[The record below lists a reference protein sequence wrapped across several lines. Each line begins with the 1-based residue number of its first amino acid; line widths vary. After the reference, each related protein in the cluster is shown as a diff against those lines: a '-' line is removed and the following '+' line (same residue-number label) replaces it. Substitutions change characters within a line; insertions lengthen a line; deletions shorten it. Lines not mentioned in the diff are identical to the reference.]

1 MEIDPIPHN
10 DVQNK
15 PSISVLKDLMPY
27 LKTVQGTLIA
37 TMIYL
42 LIATLTATVVPLLL
56 KAAIDD
62 YIVPKDFQGLLF
74 IGLYSLLLIIGT
86 YIFQY
91 LGTYYSFVAAQK
103 IVLDL
108 RKDIFHKLL
117 TLSNQYLGK
126 TPLGVIIT
134 RTTNDT
140 EKLSELM
147 SSGAVQLV
155 NDVILLIVTLFFL
168 FSTNVTLSL
177 YSLFLTPLVVWS
189 VVFFSKLLR
198 KSYDRARNKL
208 TQLNI
213 NLQENLSGISIIK
226 IFNRQ
231 KKNRTYF
238 DAISEGYGDAT
249 YRALKQHT
257 YFNQTINI
265 CSFISRI
272 TVVVAGSYMVV
283 KGTSTIGTLT
293 AFLFW
298 VNYFYQPLRDMGER
312 FNILQ
317 DAASSMGKI
326 GNILHCQDTILDK
339 ALPSPTPPVFEGKI
353 EFQNVV
359 FRYSEEKDIL
369 KNVSFTIEP
378 SQRIALV
385 SPTGAGKSTIMNI
398 LLRLFDIESGS
409 VYIDGQEIRSLP
421 LQELRSNM
429 SIVLQ
434 DVFIFKG
441 SVRENITLGQDIP
454 IEKIIKA
461 SKYLNAHSFITA
473 LPKGYDTMLSSEG
486 SNLSHGQKQL
496 ISFIRALVH
505 NPRILLL
512 DEATSSVDTYTEK
525 LIQEGINKLM
535 QGRTSIAIAHRLS
548 TITSCDK
555 IFVIDKGKIIEQG
568 NHEEL
573 LAKKGFYYDLYTTQF
588 QDTL

>member
-385 SPTGAGKSTIMNI
+385 GPTGAGKSTIMNI

>member
-117 TLSNQYLGK
+117 TLSNQYLEK

-177 YSLFLTPLVVWS
+177 YSLFLTPLVIWS

>member
-1 MEIDPIPHN
+1 MEIDPIAHN
-10 DVQNK
+10 DIRNK
-15 PSISVLKDLMPY
+15 PSMSVLKDLIPY
-27 LKTVQGTLIA
+27 LKKVKGILIA
-37 TMIYL
+37 TMLYL
-42 LIATLTATVVPLLL
+42 LISTLTSTVVPLLL
-56 KAAIDD
+56 KTAIDD
-62 YIVPKDFQGLLF
+62 YIIPKDFHGLLF

-91 LGTYYSFVAAQK
+91 FGTYYSFVAAQK

-117 TLSNQYLGK
+117 TLSNRYLGK

-147 SSGAVQLV
+147 SSGAVQLI
-155 NDVILLIVTLFFL
+155 NDAILLIVTLFFL

-177 YSLFLTPLVVWS
+177 YSLCLTPLVVWS
-189 VVFFSKLLR
+189 IVVFSKLLR
-198 KSYDRARNKL
+198 ASYDLARGKL

-265 CSFISRI
+265 CSFLSRI
-272 TVVVAGSYMVV
+272 TVVVAGSYMVI

-326 GNILHCQDTILDK
+326 GDILHCNDTIPDN
-339 ALPSPTPPVFEGKI
+339 ALPSPTPPIFKGKI
-353 EFQNVV
+353 EFKNVV

-385 SPTGAGKSTIMNI
+385 GPTGAGKSTIMNI
-398 LLRLFDIESGS
+398 LLRLFDIESGA
-409 VYIDGQEIRSLP
+409 VYIDGKELRSLP

-441 SVRENITLGQDIP
+441 SVRDNISLGQNIP
-454 IEKIIKA
+454 IEQIIEA
-461 SKYLNAHSFITA
+461 SRFLNAHTFITT

-555 IFVIDKGKIIEQG
+555 IFVIDQGKIIEQG

-573 LAKKGFYYDLYTTQF
+573 LTKKGFYYDLYTTQF
-588 QDTL
+588 QDSL